1 VNFCNFRVVGY
12 AAFVIALVSEN
23 DNFRDSNKE
32 LLSGDSGAGTAEAME
47 DAIDVVEVFPHELVD
62 KGVVGSGGEAA
73 VVSLVTR
80 GRTFDAAVIDVGPG
94 NIRDFGLEEE
104 GDVLMED
111 RASVRPAL
119 W

>member
-1 VNFCNFRVVGY
+1 MRWTSLRCSHTNWWIR
-12 AAFVIALVSEN
+12 
-23 DNFRDSNKE
+23 
-32 LLSGDSGAGTAEAME
+32 GTR
-47 DAIDVVEVFPHELVD
+47 
-62 KGVVGSGGEAA
+62 GVVGSGGKAA
-73 VVSLVTR
+73 VVGLVTR

-94 NIRDFGLEEE
+94 NIRDFGLKEE